1 MLLLGA
7 AMLLIGLLS
16 LFRSE
21 ASFRREGGTLGGCP
35 LRLLKVGGVEGG
47 DEDVEP
53 PLLTALLTVLLMAL
67 LLAPLPP
74 LTLLTPPAFPPLILT
89 VKLLVF
95 ALRPSDVVDV
105 VDFDV
110 IEVEAFFSPP
120 LPSPLPSPPPPPPPL
135 VGVATP
141 GSTMVTRFG
150 EGEWASSL
158 AGVPRWLRGD
168 GAAKFRLDGLIAGGG
183 D

>member
-1 MLLLGA
+1 MMLLLGA
-7 AMLLIGLLS
+7 AMLLMGLLS
-16 LFRSE
+16 LLRSE
-21 ASFRREGGTLGGCP
+21 ASFRRDGGTFGGCP

-53 PLLTALLTVLLMAL
+53 PLLTALMMALLMAL
-67 LLAPLPP
+67 LPP

-89 VKLLVF
+89 DKLLVF
-95 ALRPSDVVDV
+95 AVRPSDVVDV

-110 IEVEAFFSPP
+110 VEVEAFFSPP
-120 LPSPLPSPPPPPPPL
+120 LRSPLPSPPPPPPPPPL

>member
-7 AMLLIGLLS
+7 AMLLMGLLS

-21 ASFRREGGTLGGCP
+21 ASFRRDGGTFGGCP

-53 PLLTALLTVLLMAL
+53 PLLTALMMALLMAL
-67 LLAPLPP
+67 LPP
-74 LTLLTPPAFPPLILT
+74 LTLLTPPVFPPLILT

-95 ALRPSDVVDV
+95 AVRPSAVDDV

-110 IEVEAFFSPP
+110 VEVEAFLSPP
-120 LPSPLPSPPPPPPPL
+120 SPPPPPL

>member
-1 MLLLGA
+1 MMLLLGA
-7 AMLLIGLLS
+7 ALLLMGLLS
-16 LFRSE
+16 LLRSE
-21 ASFRREGGTLGGCP
+21 ASFRRDGGTLGGCP

-53 PLLTALLTVLLMAL
+53 PLLTALLMAL
-67 LLAPLPP
+67 LLAPLTP
-74 LTLLTPPAFPPLILT
+74 LTLFTPPAFPPLILT
-89 VKLLVF
+89 DKLLVF
-95 ALRPSDVVDV
+95 AVRPSDVVDV

-110 IEVEAFFSPP
+110 VEVEAFFSPP
-120 LPSPLPSPPPPPPPL
+120 LRSPLPSPPPPPPPPPL

>member
-7 AMLLIGLLS
+7 AMLLMGLPS
-16 LFRSE
+16 LLRID
-21 ASFRREGGTLGGCP
+21 ASFSRDGGTFGGCP

-53 PLLTALLTVLLMAL
+53 PLLTALLMAL
-67 LLAPLPP
+67 LLALLPP

-95 ALRPSDVVDV
+95 ALRPSAVDDV

-110 IEVEAFFSPP
+110 VEVEAFLSPP
-120 LPSPLPSPPPPPPPL
+120 SPPPPPL

>member
-1 MLLLGA
+1 MMLLLGA
-7 AMLLIGLLS
+7 ALLLMGLLS
-16 LFRSE
+16 LLRSE
-21 ASFRREGGTLGGCP
+21 ASFRRDGGTLGGCP

-53 PLLTALLTVLLMAL
+53 PLTALMMALLMAL
-67 LLAPLPP
+67 L
-74 LTLLTPPAFPPLILT
+74 TPPALPPLILT
-89 VKLLVF
+89 DKLLVF
-95 ALRPSDVVDV
+95 ALRPSAVVDV

-110 IEVEAFFSPP
+110 IEVEAFLSP
-120 LPSPLPSPPPPPPPL
+120 PLPSPPPPPAL

>member
-7 AMLLIGLLS
+7 AMLLMGLLS

-21 ASFRREGGTLGGCP
+21 ASFRRDGGTFGGCP

-53 PLLTALLTVLLMAL
+53 PLLTALMMALLMAL
-67 LLAPLPP
+67 LPP

-89 VKLLVF
+89 DKLLVF
-95 ALRPSDVVDV
+95 AVRPSDVEDV

-110 IEVEAFFSPP
+110 VEVEAFLSPP
-120 LPSPLPSPPPPPPPL
+120 SPPPPPL